1 MNVDVQISVQVLAF
15 SSFGYISRGEVARY
29 MVMLT
34 LFLINFILFTL
45 LGHFL

>member
-1 MNVDVQISVQVLAF
+1 MNVGVQIPVRVLAF